1 MSLIQPA
8 GTLPGDIRGRFNRN
22 PRYNSRRFSCE
33 NALKSNN
40 VVTFSMRC
48 PASIAAIVPAEKTII
63 NPMKTT
69 YAYIKIALPLLAAAI
84 LTAASARADTY
95 SWTNFQSDIA
105 GVAQHTDPNLVNP
118 WGMAASPTGIIWV
131 SDNGT
136 GVSTL
141 YNQDGTARSLV
152 VTIPTSKQNR
162 GTGNPTGVV
171 FNGTQFF
178 QVTKNGTSAPAF
190 FIFVS
195 EDGSISGWNPT
206 VDPTNAIIA
215 VDNGTN
221 HGVNHAV
228 YKSATLG
235 VANGHN
241 FLFVSNFHTGQ
252 VETYDESFH
261 QVSPNGFVDPNL
273 PAGYAPFGIRNF
285 NDEIFVTYAKQDHA
299 KHDDVPGPGFGFV
312 NVFDTS
318 GNFLRRLVSQG
329 NLNAPWGLA
338 LVEGS
343 NLWVG
348 NFGDGL
354 INVYDP
360 MTGAFIETLMRA
372 DGTPLQFDGLWDLL
386 PLGSGVYFTAGIAGE
401 AHGLFGLIT
410 ED

>member
-1 MSLIQPA
+1 MI
-8 GTLPGDIRGRFNRN
+8 
-22 PRYNSRRFSCE
+22 
-33 NALKSNN
+33 NA
-40 VVTFSMRC
+40 
-48 PASIAAIVPAEKTII
+48 
-63 NPMKTT
+63 MKTT
-69 YAYIKIALPLLAAAI
+69 CSHIKIGLLLLVAAMF
-84 LTAASARADTY
+84 TAASARADTY

-171 FNGTQFF
+171 HNDTQSF
-178 QVTKNGTSAPAF
+178 QVTKNGTSAPAV

-206 VDPTNAIIA
+206 LDQTNAIIA

-221 HGVNHAV
+221 RGVDHAV

-235 VANGHN
+235 VANSHN
-241 FLFVSNFHTGQ
+241 FLYVSNFHTGQ

-261 QVSPNGFVDPNL
+261 QVNPNGFVDPNL

-285 NDEIFVTYAKQDHA
+285 NGEIFVTYAKQDHA
-299 KHDDVPGPGFGFV
+299 KHDDVPCPGCGFV

-318 GNFLRRLVSQG
+318 GNFLRRLVSNG

-338 LVEGS
+338 EVDSE
-343 NLWVG
+343 LWVG

-360 MTGAFIETLMRA
+360 TTPETFIETLMRA
-372 DGTPLQFDGLWDLL
+372 DGTPLQFDGLWDML
-386 PLGSGVYFTAGIAGE
+386 PLGNGVYFTAGIADE
-401 AHGLFGLIT
+401 AHGLFGIIT
-410 ED
+410 EDP